1 MSHYEER
8 LERDLRKIRDDVAK
22 MALHVME
29 GLHNATHAVL
39 TGDHKLAARTILA
52 DHPINRAMRDIDRLC
67 HAFIA
72 LHLPSAGHLRLLSAV
87 IRVNIALE
95 RIGDYAV
102 IIARVS
108 EQLAA
113 PPQGQ
118 IAVEMERFGNEAQR
132 MLKQAV
138 TAFNELN
145 ADVARATMVME
156 RDMEYDL
163 DAIYAELM
171 SNREPGKI
179 KDLLAVFIL
188 FTHLKRVADQAKNL
202 CEETVFAVTGQTK
215 APKVYNILF
224 VDEHNCCL
232 SPMAEAIARKSF
244 PESGHYSSA
253 GSKPSATLNPAMVR
267 FMGEHGV
274 DLAGVTPRELKD
286 LTHYELAEKHVIVSL
301 QGPVRN
307 FVPELP
313 FHTTGVEWEMGP
325 VADDTLQNLSTEDM
339 ETIYRQ
345 IAAQVSDLMELLRGK
360 DAR

>member
-8 LERDLRKIRDDVAK
+8 LERDLVRIRKDVAS
-22 MALHVME
+22 MAERVME
-29 GLHNATHAVL
+29 GLNNAIHAL
-39 TGDHKLAARTILA
+39 LIGDHKLAATTILA
-52 DHPINRAMRDIDRLC
+52 DHPVNRAMREIDRLC

-87 IRVNIALE
+87 IRANIALE

-102 IIARVS
+102 TIARVS

-118 IAVEMERFGNEAQR
+118 IAVELERFGSEAQR

-138 TAFNELN
+138 AAFNDLN

-171 SNREPGKI
+171 SNREPDKVKNI
-179 KDLLAVFIL
+179 LAVFII

-202 CEETVFAVTGQTK
+202 CEETVFAGTGQTK

-232 SPMAEAIARKSF
+232 SPMAEAIARKRF

-253 GSKPSATLNPAMVR
+253 GSRPSATLNPAVVR
-267 FMGEHGV
+267 FMDDHGI
-274 DLAGVTPRELKD
+274 DLSAAKPRPLN

-301 QGPVRN
+301 QGPVRDY
-307 FVPELP
+307 VPELP
-313 FHTTGVEWEMGP
+313 FHTTGLEWEVGP
-325 VADDTLQNLSTEDM
+325 VADDQLEALSTEEM

-345 IAAQVSDLMELLRGK
+345 IAAQVSDLMELLRGS
-360 DAR
+360 DAH

>member
-8 LERDLRKIRDDVAK
+8 LERDLIRIRDEVAK
-22 MALHVME
+22 MATRVME
-29 GLHNATHAVL
+29 GLRNAVHALL
-39 TGDHKLAARTILA
+39 TGDHKLAAHTILA
-52 DHPINRAMRDIDRLC
+52 DHPINRAMREIDRLC

-87 IRVNIALE
+87 IRANIALE

-102 IIARVS
+102 TIARVS

-113 PPQGQ
+113 PPAGQ
-118 IAVEMERFGNEAQR
+118 IAVELERFAAEAQS

-138 TAFNELN
+138 AAFNELN
-145 ADVARATMVME
+145 ADVARGTMVME

-171 SNREPGKI
+171 SNREPDKV
-179 KDLLAVFIL
+179 KNLLAVFIL

-232 SPMAEAIARKSF
+232 SPMAEAIARKGF

-253 GSKPSATLNPAMVR
+253 GSKPTATLNPAMVR

-274 DLAGVTPRELKD
+274 DLAGVKPRGLN
-286 LTHYELAEKHVIVSL
+286 LTHYELAEKHVVVSL

-307 FVPELP
+307 FIAELP
-313 FHTTGVEWEMGP
+313 FHTTGLEWEVGP
-325 VADDTLQNLSTEDM
+325 VADDTMQNFSTDEM
-339 ETIYRQ
+339 ETLYRQ
-345 IAAQVSDLMELLRGK
+345 IAAQVSDLMELLRGR

>member
-8 LERDLRKIRDDVAK
+8 LERDLVRIRDDVAK
-22 MALHVME
+22 MATRVME
-29 GLHNATHAVL
+29 GLRNATHALL
-39 TGDHKLAARTILA
+39 TGDHKLATATILA
-52 DHPINRAMRDIDRLC
+52 DHPVNRAMREIDRLC

-102 IIARVS
+102 TIARVS

-118 IAVEMERFGNEAQR
+118 IAVELERFSSEAQL

-138 TAFNELN
+138 SAFNELN
-145 ADVARATMVME
+145 ADMARGTMAME
-156 RDMEYDL
+156 RDLEYDL
-163 DAIYAELM
+163 DAIYSELM
-171 SNREPGKI
+171 SNSEPEKV
-179 KDLLAVFIL
+179 KNLLAVFML

-224 VDEHNCCL
+224 VDEHNCFL
-232 SPMAEAIARKSF
+232 GPMAEAIARNSF
-244 PESGHYSSA
+244 PESGSYSSA
-253 GSKPSATLNPAMVR
+253 GAKPDATLNPAMVR

-274 DLAGVTPRELKD
+274 DLAGVKPRGLD

-307 FVPELP
+307 FITQMP
-313 FHTTGVEWEMGP
+313 FHTTGVEWEVGP
-325 VADDTLQNLSTEDM
+325 VADDQVQNLGSNEL
-339 ETIYRQ
+339 ETLYRQ

-360 DAR
+360 NAH

>member
-8 LERDLRKIRDDVAK
+8 LERDLVRIRDEMAK
-22 MALHVME
+22 MATRVME
-29 GLHNATHAVL
+29 GLHNAIRALL
-39 TGDHKLAARTILA
+39 TGDHKLAAGTILA
-52 DHPINRAMRDIDRLC
+52 DHPINRAMREIDRLC

-72 LHLPSAGHLRLLSAV
+72 LHLPSAGHLRLLSSV
-87 IRVNIALE
+87 IRANIALE

-102 IIARVS
+102 TIARVS
-108 EQLAA
+108 EQLTT
-113 PPQGQ
+113 PPQGR
-118 IAVEMERFGNEAQR
+118 IAVELERFGSEAQR

-145 ADVARATMVME
+145 AAAAQATMVIE

-163 DAIYAELM
+163 DAIYAELI
-171 SNREPGKI
+171 SNREPDKVT
-179 KDLLAVFIL
+179 DLLAVFIL

-253 GSKPSATLNPAMVR
+253 GSKPTAALNLSMVR

-274 DLAGVTPRELKD
+274 DLAAVKPRGLN

-301 QGPVRN
+301 QGPVRS
-307 FVPELP
+307 FVPALP
-313 FHTTGVEWEMGP
+313 FHTTGLEWEVEP
-325 VADDTLQNLSTEDM
+325 AADDANQSFSTDEM
-339 ETIYRQ
+339 ETLYRQ
-345 IAAQVSDLMELLRGK
+345 IAAEVSDLMDLLRGK

>member
-8 LERDLRKIRDDVAK
+8 LERDLVRIRNDVAN
-22 MALHVME
+22 MAERVIE
-29 GLHNATHAVL
+29 GLSNAIHALL

-52 DHPINRAMRDIDRLC
+52 DHPVNRAMRDIDRLC

-87 IRVNIALE
+87 IRANIALE

-102 IIARVS
+102 TIARVS

-118 IAVEMERFGNEAQR
+118 IAVELERFGSEAQR

-171 SNREPGKI
+171 TNRDPEKVRHI
-179 KDLLAVFIL
+179 LAVFIL

-244 PESGHYSSA
+244 PHSGHYSSA
-253 GSKPSATLNPAMVR
+253 GSRPSAALNAALVR
-267 FMGEHGV
+267 FMGEHGI
-274 DLAGVTPRELKD
+274 DLSGVRPRPLQ
-286 LTHYELAEKHVIVSL
+286 LTHYELADKHVIVSL

-307 FVPELP
+307 YVPELP
-313 FHTTGVEWEMGP
+313 FHTTGLEWEVGP
-325 VADDTLQNLSTEDM
+325 LADDQLESLSSEELQ
-339 ETIYRQ
+339 TIYRQ
-345 IAAQVSDLMELLRGK
+345 IGAQVSDLMELLRGRE
-360 DAR
+360 AH